1 MSLNEI
7 FLFILFHCEFHTI
20 WQILPCNPVLYEY
33 VTTCQ
38 GDVHK
43 GISQHKPC
51 TFAPQMQ
58 NSWGFRQLVSYS
70 FVVQLGC
77 LKLWEWIRWH
87 VWKVYRVAS
96 HVKLVA
102 AMALKVTPPRIV
114 ACRVCLR
121 VHHLHAKGRLAKRPV
136 KKFLSRLPAVHS
148 FMASPV

>member
-1 MSLNEI
+1 MKYSYSSNSI
-7 FLFILFHCEFHTI
+7 ANFIPFGRSCRVI
-20 WQILPCNPVLYEY
+20 QYILYEY

-70 FVVQLGC
+70 FAVQLGC

-87 VWKVYRVAS
+87 AWKVYRVAS

-114 ACRVCLR
+114 ACRACLR